1 MSNLM
6 AVESRDI
13 GGKVFQIRL
22 LPFVD
27 GRKAYAR
34 LQKLLAVHGDEV
46 LNQTGLGLFL
56 FAGLAGLVNDEDLSF
71 FCEVFGKV
79 TDVSLGGNVT
89 LTLGTDANRT
99 TVFAGAFEDLF
110 TWLDECVAINFGT
123 IMGKLSAARKQLE
136 VIAAAKAA
144 AKKAEAQA

>member
-6 AVESRDI
+6 QVESREI

-27 GRKAYAR
+27 GRKTYAR
-34 LQKLLAVHGDEV
+34 LQKMLAVHGDEV
-46 LNQTGLGLFL
+46 LNQTGLGLFM
-56 FAGLAGLVNDEDLSF
+56 FAGLAGLVNDDDLAF
-71 FCEVFGKV
+71 FCEAYGKV

-99 TVFAGAFEDLF
+99 TVFAGAFEDMF
-110 TWLDECVAINFGT
+110 TWLDECTAINFSAV
-123 IMGKLSAARKQLE
+123 MGKLSAARKQLE
-136 VIAAAKAA
+136 AIAAAKKVSAPV
-144 AKKAEAQA
+144 